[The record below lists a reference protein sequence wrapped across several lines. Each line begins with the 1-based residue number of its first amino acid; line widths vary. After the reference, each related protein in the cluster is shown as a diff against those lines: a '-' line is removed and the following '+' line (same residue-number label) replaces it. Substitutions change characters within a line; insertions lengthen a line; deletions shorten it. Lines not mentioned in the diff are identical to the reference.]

1 MNENKMMNKE
11 ILENSMVAPAQE
23 ETKNMTPVL
32 RGLLFVAILAVL
44 ITGLSVL
51 MHPKNNRE
59 DYGMGEMK
67 ANGILAEPADTI
79 QVVMVGDSECALAFA
94 PNVIEEHSGIRS
106 YNCGTTGQYL
116 YESYRYLR
124 QAFEGQSPKV
134 VILETNTIY
143 QECELKN
150 YLFSKVEI
158 LVPLMRYHDRW
169 KDMRVE
175 DFGPVE
181 YTWTDD
187 LKGYMYYTD
196 VEPAPNPEYMIP
208 AADVRGIAR
217 WNRQCLKDIQ
227 NLCQENGAQLIL
239 ISSPSAKNWSYPN
252 HNGIAAL
259 AAEMG
264 LTYVDMNLMNDQL
277 QIDWQV
283 DTKDAGDHMNWDGA
297 QKVSKWLA
305 GYLSSLDVFQ

>member
-1 MNENKMMNKE
+1 
-11 ILENSMVAPAQE
+11 
-23 ETKNMTPVL
+23 
-32 RGLLFVAILAVL
+32 
-44 ITGLSVL
+44 
-51 MHPKNNRE
+51 
-59 DYGMGEMK
+59 
-67 ANGILAEPADTI
+67 
-79 QVVMVGDSECALAFA
+79 
-94 PNVIEEHSGIRS
+94 
-106 YNCGTTGQYL
+106 
-116 YESYRYLR
+116 
-124 QAFEGQSPKV
+124 
-134 VILETNTIY
+134 
-143 QECELKN
+143 
-150 YLFSKVEI
+150 
-158 LVPLMRYHDRW
+158 
-169 KDMRVE
+169 
-175 DFGPVE
+175 
-181 YTWTDD
+181 
-187 LKGYMYYTD
+187 
-196 VEPAPNPEYMIP
+196 MIP